1 MTKLTKSAVTALAIS
16 ELQKLAEAFGIENA
30 TTGTKKVL
38 IPLIVAEMEKLPDEA
53 APPAKNE
60 LRVFL
65 NKKALAGFNTTGK
78 GTTTIARFFAK
89 YGGFADSTKDELI
102 LEINGQQIDFFAI
115 RKKLNKLVTS
125 MFISQTAHAVYNHET
140 HKWVNENDEAVKE
153 AVKFIREA
161 MPMTYDG
168 INNLLTMD
176 VAQFRENLSKD
187 EIFADFVQHAPKSEN
202 VTKMLTWD

>member
-1 MTKLTKSAVTALAIS
+1 MTKLTKSAVNALAIS

-38 IPLIVAEMEKLPDEA
+38 APLVIAKMDELPDEA

-65 NKKALAGFNTTGK
+65 NKSALTGFNTTGK
-78 GTTTIARFFAK
+78 GMTTIARFLSK
-89 YGGFADSTKDELI
+89 YGALADSTKDELI
-102 LEINGQQIDFFAI
+102 LEINDQKIDFFAI
-115 RKKLNKLVTS
+115 RRKLNKLVTS
-125 MFISQTAHAVYNHET
+125 MFIAQTAHAVYDHEK

-161 MPMTYDG
+161 MPMTYDS
-168 INNLLTMD
+168 INNLLTMNVSD
-176 VAQFRENLSKD
+176 FRENLSKD
-187 EIFADFVQHAPKSEN
+187 EIFADFVKHAPKSDN